1 MTEDSEGEG
10 LAKCKGS
17 AKRTI
22 GMFYVATEWGFLCA
36 DGRFELDLRRAT
48 NYESF
53 SAANAQAKS
62 YSTKGRMRFT
72 YWAIVKPAVWEN
84 LRPLVPPKPLEEID
98 RD

>member
-1 MTEDSEGEG
+1 MNELNE
-10 LAKCKGS
+10 GS

-22 GMFYVATEWGFLCA
+22 GMFYIATEWGFLCA

-53 SAANAQAKS
+53 AAANAQAKS
-62 YSTKGRMRFT
+62 YSTKGRMRFS
-72 YWAIVKPAVWEN
+72 YWAIVKPAVWEKT
-84 LRPLVPPKPLEEID
+84 RRSESPKPLEESD

>member
-1 MTEDSEGEG
+1 MNDNHEG
-10 LAKCKGS
+10 LVKRNDS

-53 SAANAQAKS
+53 SAANAQAKRC
-62 YSTKGRMRFT
+62 STKGRMRFT
-72 YWAIVKPAVWEN
+72 YWVIVEPAVWVN
-84 LRPLVPPKPLEEID
+84 LRKDDAKSLEEID

>member
-1 MTEDSEGEG
+1 MNEDSNQFH
-10 LAKCKGS
+10 

-84 LRPLVPPKPLEEID
+84 LRKDGIKPLEENECE
-98 RD
+98 